1 MMALFYLMVI
11 DYVAMAVMIAA
22 SFFHIRGYPYWS
34 ENPDCQA
41 ADSIMALF
49 YLMVIDYVAMAV
61 IIAASFFH
69 IRGYPYSLLV
79 EFISLPDRT
88 MESKNG
94 KIILILDQCAAHTRQ
109 ATIHN
114 VKLVFLP
121 ANTTAHRQLLHD
133 DDYVISNAK
142 HYFNGLL
149 VCRLFAKIDRKD
161 GDLRISLLDAIHFG
175 AMARYR
181 VMPVTIANCFNKC
194 GCSRSPTKVP
204 PEPEDPDISD
214 WDQLD
219 AGCSMHDFITA
230 DDNLTTC
237 GACTVEDIL
246 NEATSEAANST
257 DDKGNENGRGNDEQ
271 PPLAAK
277 TLHTLDILRR
287 AMATEGL
294 SNDTC
299 AHVL

>member
-11 DYVAMAVMIAA
+11 DYVAMAAMIAA

-34 ENPDCQA
+34 EHQDCQA
-41 ADSIMALF
+41 ADSMMALF

-69 IRGYPYSLLV
+69 IRGYPYS
-79 EFISLPDRT
+79 
-88 MESKNG
+88 
-94 KIILILDQCAAHTRQ
+94 
-109 ATIHN
+109 
-114 VKLVFLP
+114 
-121 ANTTAHRQLLHD
+121 NTTAHRQLLHD

-181 VMPVTIANCFNKC
+181 VTPVTIANCFNKC

-204 PEPEDPDISD
+204 LEPEDPDISD

-246 NEATSEAANST
+246 NEATSEAANVRASCSRRVVEPDPAEALPRAAASAMFSLGVGT
-257 DDKGNENGRGNDEQ
+257 RGTRALNGARYAG
-271 PPLAAK
+271 PL
-277 TLHTLDILRR
+277 
-287 AMATEGL
+287 GP
-294 SNDTC
+294 
-299 AHVL
+299 